1 MVVYTYVHKH
11 VRTTWYS
18 TSQYLPVKSSQIVK
32 VFSCQIAPCSHCPGA
47 KDSIS
52 SQISSE
58 SQSPCGHRKQS
69 FETDMNLGRYR
80 THHHTT
86 SSWCLSD
93 VNLSLDFF
101 PSSNSRIPQ
110 RFDERVAWRS
120 TPSSLLTFLCHAT
133 RHWGSFRN
141 SEFEIWTK
149 SVSPLESTAS
159 VTFVKERV
167 KKNTS
172 TSWVV
177 FM

>member
-101 PSSNSRIPQ
+101 HLPTLKSHSASMNESLGDQLPHLFWLSCAMLPGIEGV
-110 RFDERVAWRS
+110 FG
-120 TPSSLLTFLCHAT
+120 TPSL
-133 RHWGSFRN
+133 R
-141 SEFEIWTK
+141 FEQNPCLH
-149 SVSPLESTAS
+149 SNQRLPLH
-159 VTFVKERV
+159 F
-167 KKNTS
+167 
-172 TSWVV
+172 
-177 FM
+177 